1 MYIDQ
6 SLSPLRPAHPPRCIR
21 PRLRCLPLALEAA
34 RPPSLPPPA
43 PPLPLLLPPPHR
55 THVKDCFL
63 RVQRRPS
70 TSPSL
75 HHPVPWFSPSQPPSP
90 RSPPSSLQTPLSLH
104 HCSPSFLPH
113 FLSNPPSDP
122 HTNANVYSES
132 YVVLLIFSRCSF
144 SPHVTRPRPP
154 TPTPCLP
161 SRPPTFTT
169 PFTLSSLAPA
179 LPPRLPSSPPPSS
192 SLPVTLFRC
201 ASTCP
206 QCKRRS
212 SRFVETDTSL
222 HFIFIPLMCVLSTL
236 CLYHK

>member
-34 RPPSLPPPA
+34 RLPVCLHPHRLCHYYCRLLTERTLKIVSFAYSVDRQPRPRCTTQYPGFPPLSPPPLVHPQFTTDSPLTSPLLPFLPPSFPLQSSIRSTHERERVFRVIRCSTHIFSLFVLSTCDAAPSPYTPPHASPPVHPPSQPLSPSPPSLP
-43 PPLPLLLPPPHR
+43 L
-55 THVKDCFL
+55 F
-63 RVQRRPS
+63 
-70 TSPSL
+70 
-75 HHPVPWFSPSQPPSP
+75 
-90 RSPPSSLQTPLSLH
+90 
-104 HCSPSFLPH
+104 
-113 FLSNPPSDP
+113 
-122 HTNANVYSES
+122 
-132 YVVLLIFSRCSF
+132 
-144 SPHVTRPRPP
+144 
-154 TPTPCLP
+154 
-161 SRPPTFTT
+161 
-169 PFTLSSLAPA
+169 
-179 LPPRLPSSPPPSS
+179 RLDFPSSPPPSS